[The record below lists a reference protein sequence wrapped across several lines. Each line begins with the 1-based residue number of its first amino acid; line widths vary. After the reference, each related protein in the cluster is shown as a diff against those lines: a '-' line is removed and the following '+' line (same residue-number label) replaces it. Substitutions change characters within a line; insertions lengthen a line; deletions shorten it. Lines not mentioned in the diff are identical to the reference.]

1 VNFVEQINTNTF
13 RVRTYEKGVEGETLA
28 CGTGVTAVAIAMHKI
43 KKTTSNLIYLP
54 VEGGVLE
61 VSFTEE
67 NGYYK
72 DVYLQGS
79 ATFVFK
85 GEIQI

>member
-1 VNFVEQINTNTF
+1 
-13 RVRTYEKGVEGETLA
+13 
-28 CGTGVTAVAIAMHKI
+28 MHKI

-61 VSFTEE
+61 VSFTEK
-67 NGYYK
+67 NGNYK